1 MLAIVGA
8 TCSGKNWFAN
18 KLCTKDGWERVVT
31 CTTRPIRPDEVNGE
45 DYVFMDVQ
53 NFNYLAEQGKLINV
67 RQYDTVEGVW
77 KYGIRP
83 ADIDMGKSKRLII
96 IDPLGATR
104 LFKPWQ
110 VAMMVVPREIRKQRA
125 IERGDSETEFARR
138 DHADQHDISLMI
150 DFYQRYYEEFPQ
162 IITNKFQEVYQNDYA

>member
-18 KLCTKDGWERVVT
+18 KLCTENGWERVVT
-31 CTTRPIRPDEVNGE
+31 CTTRPIRPGEVNGE
-45 DYVFMDVQ
+45 DYVFMGDY
-53 NFNYLAEQGKLINV
+53 NFDYLAAQGKLINV
-67 RQYDTVEGVW
+67 REYNTVEGIW

-83 ADIDMGKSKRLII
+83 ADIDMSKKKRLII

-110 VAMMVVPREIRKQRA
+110 VAMMVVPRDVRRQRA
-125 IERGDSETEFARR
+125 IARGDDEAEFARR
-138 DHADQHDISLMI
+138 DHTDQRDISLMI
-150 DFYQRYYEEFPQ
+150 DFYQRYYSEFPQ
-162 IITNKFQEVYQNDYA
+162 IITNKFQEVQPK

>member
-31 CTTRPIRPDEVNGE
+31 CTTRPIRPGEVNGE
-45 DYVFMDVQ
+45 DYIFMDVQ
-53 NFNYLAEQGKLINV
+53 NFDYLAAQGKLINI

-83 ADIDMGKSKRLII
+83 ADIDMSKKKRLII

-125 IERGDSETEFARR
+125 IARGDNEEEFARR
-138 DHADQHDISLMI
+138 DHADQHNIALMI
-150 DFYQRYYEEFPQ
+150 DFYQRYYSEFPQ
-162 IITNKFQEVYQNDYA
+162 LITNKFQEVQPK

>member
-18 KLCTKDGWERVVT
+18 KLCAEEGWERVVT
-31 CTTRPIRPDEVNGE
+31 CTTRPIRPGEVNGE
-45 DYVFMDVQ
+45 DYIFMDVQ
-53 NFNYLAEQGKLINV
+53 NFNYLAAQGKLINI
-67 RQYDTVEGVW
+67 RQYDTVEGIW

-83 ADIDMGKSKRLII
+83 ADIDMSKKKRLII

-110 VAMMVVPREIRKQRA
+110 VAMMVVPREIRKQRS
-125 IERGDSETEFARR
+125 IERGDSEAEFARR
-138 DHADQHDISLMI
+138 DHADQHDIALMI
-150 DFYQRYYEEFPQ
+150 DFYQRYYSEFPQ
-162 IITNKFQEVYQNDYA
+162 IITNKFQEVNNNDYA

>member
-31 CTTRPIRPDEVNGE
+31 CTTRPIRPGEVNGE
-45 DYVFMDVQ
+45 DYIFMDVQ
-53 NFNYLAEQGKLINV
+53 NFNYLAAQGKLINV
-67 RQYDTVEGVW
+67 RQYDTVEGLW

-83 ADIDMGKSKRLII
+83 ADIDMSKKKRLII

-104 LFKPWQ
+104 MFKPWQ
-110 VAMMVVPREIRKQRA
+110 VALMVVPRDVRKQRA
-125 IERGDSETEFARR
+125 IDRGDSETEFARR
-138 DHADQHDISLMI
+138 DHADQHDIALMI
-150 DFYQRYYEEFPQ
+150 DFYQCYYSEFPQ
-162 IITNKFQEVYQNDYA
+162 LITNKFQEVQQ

>member
-18 KLCTKDGWERVVT
+18 KLCMKEGWERVVT
-31 CTTRPIRPDEVNGE
+31 CTTRPVRSGEVNGE
-45 DYVFMDVQ
+45 DYVFMDEY
-53 NFNYLAEQGKLINV
+53 NFDYLAKQGKLIDV
-67 RQYDTVEGVW
+67 REYSTVEGIW

-83 ADIDMGKSKRLII
+83 EDIDRGKKKRLII

-104 LFKPWQ
+104 LFKPWE

-125 IERGDSETEFARR
+125 IDRGDDEAEFVRR
-138 DHADQHDISLMI
+138 DHADQHDIALMV
-150 DFYQRYYEEFPQ
+150 DFYQRYYSEFPQ
-162 IITNKFQEVYQNDYA
+162 MITNKFQEVQPK

>member
-18 KLCTKDGWERVVT
+18 KLCMKEGWERVVT
-31 CTTRPIRPDEVNGE
+31 CTTRPIRTGEVNGE
-45 DYVFMDVQ
+45 DYIFMDVQ
-53 NFNYLAEQGKLINV
+53 NFDYLAKQGKLINV

-83 ADIDMGKSKRLII
+83 SDIDMGKNKRLII

-110 VAMMVVPREIRKQRA
+110 VALMVTPREVRKQRA

-138 DHADQHDISLMI
+138 DNADQHDIALMI
-150 DFYQRYYEEFPQ
+150 DFYQHYYKEYPQ

>member
-18 KLCTKDGWERVVT
+18 KLCAENGWERVVT
-31 CTTRPIRPDEVNGE
+31 CTTRPIRSGEVNGE
-45 DYVFMDVQ
+45 DYIFMDDY
-53 NFNYLAEQGKLINV
+53 NFEYLAKQGKLIDV
-67 RQYDTVEGVW
+67 REYNTVEGIW

-83 ADIDMGKSKRLII
+83 EDIDMSKKKRLII
-96 IDPLGATR
+96 IDPLGATK

-110 VAMMVVPREIRKQRA
+110 VAIMVVPRNVRKQRA
-125 IERGDSETEFARR
+125 IARGDNETEFARR
-138 DHADQHDISLMI
+138 DHADQHDIALMI

-162 IITNKFQEVYQNDYA
+162 IITNKFQEVYQQ

>member
-18 KLCTKDGWERVVT
+18 KLCNEEGWERVVT
-31 CTTRPIRPDEVNGE
+31 CTTRPIRPGEVNGE
-45 DYVFMDVQ
+45 DYIFMDVQ
-53 NFNYLAEQGKLINV
+53 NFNYLAAQGKLINI
-67 RQYDTVEGVW
+67 RQYDTVEGIW

-83 ADIDMGKSKRLII
+83 ADIDTGKKKRLII

-125 IERGDSETEFARR
+125 IERGDNEAEFARR
-138 DHADQHDISLMI
+138 DHADQHDIALMI
-150 DFYQRYYEEFPQ
+150 DFYQRYYSEFPQ
-162 IITNKFQEVYQNDYA
+162 IITNKFQEVNNNDYA